1 MDYFSNEQVFR
12 LKTFKNEQERTKTS
26 KIMVN
31 LSSRFAKYFRSRG
44 ETRYA
49 FAKRV
54 GISPSTID
62 NYLQGDRVPN
72 ADVLTK
78 LFASDPRLSPLWFFS
93 DDETLPMY
101 LDEEKPVEG
110 TLTDEVSLARLRAL
124 EEENQNLKEQLKD
137 KDKIIKMLLD
147 KVN

>member
-1 MDYFSNEQVFR
+1 
-12 LKTFKNEQERTKTS
+12 
-26 KIMVN
+26 MVN
-31 LSSRFAKYFRSRG
+31 LSSRFAIYFKSKG

-78 LFASDPRLSPLWFFS
+78 LFSSDPRLSPLWFFS
-93 DDETLPMY
+93 DDDTLPMY
-101 LDEEKPVEG
+101 LDEEKPVEEPIAD
-110 TLTDEVSLARLRAL
+110 TDTLARLRAL
-124 EEENQNLKEQLKD
+124 EEENQSLKEQIKD

>member
-1 MDYFSNEQVFR
+1 
-12 LKTFKNEQERTKTS
+12 
-26 KIMVN
+26 MVN
-31 LSSRFAKYFRSRG
+31 LSSRFVKYFRSRG

-62 NYLQGDRVPN
+62 KYLQGDRVAN

-78 LFASDPRLSPLWFFS
+78 LFAFDLRLSPLWFFS

-101 LDEEKPVEG
+101 LDEEKPSEE
-110 TLTDEVSLARLRAL
+110 TLTDEASLARLHAL

>member
-1 MDYFSNEQVFR
+1 
-12 LKTFKNEQERTKTS
+12 
-26 KIMVN
+26 MVN
-31 LSSRFAKYFRSRG
+31 LSSRFVKYFRSRG

-78 LFASDPRLSPLWFFS
+78 LFASDPKLSPLWFFS
-93 DDETLPMY
+93 EDDNIPMV
-101 LDEEKPVEG
+101 LDEEKPAEE
-110 TLTDEVSLARLRAL
+110 TLTDEASLARLHEL

>member
-1 MDYFSNEQVFR
+1 
-12 LKTFKNEQERTKTS
+12 
-26 KIMVN
+26 MVN
-31 LSSRFAKYFRSRG
+31 LSSRFVKYFRSRG

-101 LDEEKPVEG
+101 LDEEKPSEE
-110 TLTDEVSLARLRAL
+110 TLTDEASLARLHEL

>member
-1 MDYFSNEQVFR
+1 
-12 LKTFKNEQERTKTS
+12 
-26 KIMVN
+26 MVN
-31 LSSRFAKYFRSRG
+31 LSSRFVKYFRSRG

-78 LFASDPRLSPLWFFS
+78 LFASDPKLSPLWFFS
-93 DDETLPMY
+93 DDDNIPML
-101 LDEEKPVEG
+101 LDEEKPAEG
-110 TLTDEVSLARLRAL
+110 TLTDEASLARLHEL

>member
-1 MDYFSNEQVFR
+1 
-12 LKTFKNEQERTKTS
+12 
-26 KIMVN
+26 MVN
-31 LSSRFAKYFRSRG
+31 LSSRFVKYFRSRG

-101 LDEEKPVEG
+101 LDEEKPTED
-110 TLTDEVSLARLRAL
+110 TLTDEASLARLRAL
-124 EEENQNLKEQLKD
+124 EEENQSLKEQLKD

>member
-1 MDYFSNEQVFR
+1 
-12 LKTFKNEQERTKTS
+12 
-26 KIMVN
+26 MVN
-31 LSSRFAKYFRSRG
+31 LSSRFVKYFSSRG

-78 LFASDPRLSPLWFFS
+78 LFASDPKLSPLWFFS
-93 DDETLPMY
+93 DDDNIPML
-101 LDEEKPVEG
+101 LDEEKPAEE
-110 TLTDEVSLARLRAL
+110 TLTDEASLARLHEL

>member
-1 MDYFSNEQVFR
+1 
-12 LKTFKNEQERTKTS
+12 
-26 KIMVN
+26 MVN

-72 ADVLTK
+72 AEVLTK

-101 LDEEKPVEG
+101 LDEEKPAEEM
-110 TLTDEVSLARLRAL
+110 LTDDVSLARLRAL
-124 EEENQNLKEQLKD
+124 EEENHSLKEQLKD

>member
-1 MDYFSNEQVFR
+1 
-12 LKTFKNEQERTKTS
+12 
-26 KIMVN
+26 MVN

-93 DDETLPMY
+93 DDDTLPML
-101 LDEEKPVEG
+101 LDEEKPAEG
-110 TLTDEVSLARLRAL
+110 TLTDEVSMARLREL
-124 EEENQNLKEQLKD
+124 EQENQNLKEQLKD

>member
-1 MDYFSNEQVFR
+1 
-12 LKTFKNEQERTKTS
+12 
-26 KIMVN
+26 MVN
-31 LSSRFAKYFRSRG
+31 LSSRFVKYFRSRG

-110 TLTDEVSLARLRAL
+110 TLTDDESLARLRAL

>member
-1 MDYFSNEQVFR
+1 
-12 LKTFKNEQERTKTS
+12 
-26 KIMVN
+26 MVN
-31 LSSRFAKYFRSRG
+31 LSSRFVKYFRSRG

-101 LDEEKPVEG
+101 LDEEKPAEG
-110 TLTDEVSLARLRAL
+110 MLTDEASLTRLRAL

>member
-1 MDYFSNEQVFR
+1 
-12 LKTFKNEQERTKTS
+12 
-26 KIMVN
+26 MVN
-31 LSSRFAKYFRSRG
+31 LSSRFANYFKSKG

-62 NYLQGDRVPN
+62 NYLQGDRTPN

-93 DDETLPMY
+93 DDENIPMY
-101 LDEEKPVEG
+101 LDEEKPAEE
-110 TLTDEVSLARLRAL
+110 TLTDEASLARLHAL

>member
-1 MDYFSNEQVFR
+1 
-12 LKTFKNEQERTKTS
+12 
-26 KIMVN
+26 MVN
-31 LSSRFAKYFRSRG
+31 LSSRFVKYFRSRG

-101 LDEEKPVEG
+101 LDEEKPAEG
-110 TLTDEVSLARLRAL
+110 ALTDDESLARLRAL

>member
-1 MDYFSNEQVFR
+1 
-12 LKTFKNEQERTKTS
+12 
-26 KIMVN
+26 MVN
-31 LSSRFAKYFRSRG
+31 LSSRFVKYFRSRG

-78 LFASDPRLSPLWFFS
+78 LFASDPRLSPLWSFS

-101 LDEEKPVEG
+101 LDEEKPSEE
-110 TLTDEVSLARLRAL
+110 TLTDEASLARLHAL

>member
-1 MDYFSNEQVFR
+1 
-12 LKTFKNEQERTKTS
+12 
-26 KIMVN
+26 MVN
-31 LSSRFAKYFRSRG
+31 LSSRFVKYFRSRG

-110 TLTDEVSLARLRAL
+110 TLTDEASLARLRAL

>member
-1 MDYFSNEQVFR
+1 
-12 LKTFKNEQERTKTS
+12 
-26 KIMVN
+26 MVN
-31 LSSRFAKYFRSRG
+31 LSSRFVKYFRSRG

-54 GISPSTID
+54 GISPSTVD
-62 NYLQGDRVPN
+62 NYTQGERTPN
-72 ADVLTK
+72 AEVLTK

-101 LDEEKPVEG
+101 LDEEKPAEE
-110 TLTDEVSLARLRAL
+110 TLTDVESLARLRAL
-124 EEENQNLKEQLKD
+124 EEENRNLKEQLKD

>member
-1 MDYFSNEQVFR
+1 
-12 LKTFKNEQERTKTS
+12 
-26 KIMVN
+26 MVN
-31 LSSRFAKYFRSRG
+31 LSSRFVKYFRSRG

-101 LDEEKPVEG
+101 LDEEKPAEG
-110 TLTDEVSLARLRAL
+110 MLTDEASLARLRAL